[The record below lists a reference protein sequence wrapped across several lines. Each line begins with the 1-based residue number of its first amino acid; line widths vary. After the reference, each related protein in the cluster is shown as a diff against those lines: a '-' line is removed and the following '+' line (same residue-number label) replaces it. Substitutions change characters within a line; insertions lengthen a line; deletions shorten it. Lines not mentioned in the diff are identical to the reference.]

1 MIGENMEDVICVSD
15 YNKKVLETM
24 NIEGIKIF
32 DTTLRDGEQTPGVA
46 FSIEEKV
53 KMAESLD
60 LLGVDAIEAGFPITS
75 AGEKE
80 AIKKICDMGL
90 KAKICGLARSNK
102 KDIDVALDCNVDRV
116 HTFIATSPLHREF
129 KLKMSKE
136 EIMARAIEGVEYAK
150 DHGVEVEFS
159 CEDATRTEL
168 EYLKELHRAVRDVG
182 VDYINVPDTVGTIM
196 PKAMR
201 YLIKE
206 LVNDINVPIS
216 IHCHN
221 DFGLA
226 VANSLAAV
234 ESGAKQIHCTINGL
248 GERAGNASLEEIVMS
263 LMALYGVRVSLD
275 TTRLTY
281 ISKLVSRISG
291 VVVQPNK
298 AIVGENAFA
307 HESGIHVHGVLSKAF
322 CYEPLTP
329 KLVGKESEI
338 VVGKHTGLHAVE
350 KKLRDFGIGLT
361 RDQILEI
368 VEDIKL
374 IREGGK
380 KITDE
385 DLIAIAAGYVGKV
398 PDEEKEVKLEEMSII
413 SGLRIT
419 PTATAIL
426 NINGTK
432 KVGSNIGNGAVD
444 AALNALKSIVPE
456 KITLE
461 EYRLEAITGGSDALC
476 QVSVKMANEAGIKAL
491 GKSVGPDIVMTSVN
505 AAIEAINK
513 LRKINKEGK
522 TQ

>member
-1 MIGENMEDVICVSD
+1 
-15 YNKKVLETM
+15 
-24 NIEGIKIF
+24 
-32 DTTLRDGEQTPGVA
+32 
-46 FSIEEKV
+46 
-53 KMAESLD
+53 
-60 LLGVDAIEAGFPITS
+60 
-75 AGEKE
+75 
-80 AIKKICDMGL
+80 
-90 KAKICGLARSNK
+90 
-102 KDIDVALDCNVDRV
+102 
-116 HTFIATSPLHREF
+116 
-129 KLKMSKE
+129 
-136 EIMARAIEGVEYAK
+136 
-150 DHGVEVEFS
+150 
-159 CEDATRTEL
+159 
-168 EYLKELHRAVRDVG
+168 
-182 VDYINVPDTVGTIM
+182 M

-206 LVNDINVPIS
+206 LVSDINVPIS

-248 GERAGNASLEEIVMS
+248 GERAGNASLEKIVMS

-350 KKLRDFGIGLT
+350 KKLKDYGIGLT
-361 RDQILEI
+361 KYQILEI

-513 LRKINKEGK
+513 LRKLNKEGK

>member
-1 MIGENMEDVICVSD
+1 MEDVICVSD
-15 YNKKVLETM
+15 YNKKVLENM
-24 NIEGIKIF
+24 YIEGIKIF

-46 FSIEEKV
+46 FNLGEKM
-53 KMAESLD
+53 KIAESLD
-60 LLGVDAIEAGFPITS
+60 LLGVDAFEAGFPITS
-75 AGEKE
+75 AGEKDS
-80 AIKKICDMGL
+80 IKKICDMGL
-90 KAKICGLARSNK
+90 KAKVCGLARSNQ
-102 KDIDVALDCNVDRV
+102 KDIDAALDCNVDRV

-136 EIMARAIEGVEYAK
+136 DILKKAVDGVKYAK
-150 DHGVEVEFS
+150 EHGVEVEFS

-168 EYLKELHRAVRDVG
+168 EFLKEMHRGVKDAG

-196 PKAMR
+196 PKAMG

-206 LVNDINVPIS
+206 LVNDIDVPIS
-216 IHCHN
+216 VHCHN

-234 ESGAKQIHCTINGL
+234 ENGAKQVHCTINGL
-248 GERAGNASLEEIVMS
+248 GERAGNASLEETVMS
-263 LMALYGVRVSLD
+263 LMALYGVRFSID

-329 KLVGKESEI
+329 KLVGRESEI
-338 VVGKHTGLHAVE
+338 VVGKHTGIHAIE
-350 KKLRDFGIGLT
+350 RKLKDFGIGLSKE
-361 RDQILEI
+361 QILEI
-368 VEDIKL
+368 VDEVKR
-374 IREGGK
+374 IRESGK

-398 PDEEKEVKLEEMSII
+398 PDEEKEVKLEEISII
-413 SGLRIT
+413 SGLHIT

-426 NINGTK
+426 NINGNK
-432 KVGSNIGNGAVD
+432 KIGSNIGNGAVD
-444 AALNALKSIVPE
+444 AALNALKSVVPE
-456 KITLE
+456 NITLE

-476 QVSVKMANEAGIKAL
+476 QVSVRITNEDQLKAI

-505 AAIEAINK
+505 ATVEAINK
-513 LRKINKEGK
+513 LRKITKEGK
-522 TQ
+522 TK

>member
-1 MIGENMEDVICVSD
+1 MEDVICVSD

-46 FSIEEKV
+46 FSIEEKI

-60 LLGVDAIEAGFPITS
+60 LLGVDAIEAGFPVTS
-75 AGEKE
+75 VGEKE

-90 KAKICGLARSNK
+90 KAKICGLARLNK

-136 EIMARAIEGVEYAK
+136 EIMARAVEGVEYAK

-168 EYLKELHRAVRDVG
+168 EYLKEMHRAVRDAG

-206 LVNDINVPIS
+206 LVSDINVPIS

-350 KKLRDFGIGLT
+350 KKLKDYGIGLT
-361 RDQILEI
+361 KDQILEV

-513 LRKINKEGK
+513 LRKLNKEGK

>member
-1 MIGENMEDVICVSD
+1 MEDVICVSD

-168 EYLKELHRAVRDVG
+168 EYLKEMHRAVRDVG

-385 DLIAIAAGYVGKV
+385 DLIAISAGYVGKV

>member
-1 MIGENMEDVICVSD
+1 MEDVICVSD

-168 EYLKELHRAVRDVG
+168 EYLKEMHRAVRDVG

-505 AAIEAINK
+505 ADIEAINK

>member
-1 MIGENMEDVICVSD
+1 MEDVICVSD

-168 EYLKELHRAVRDVG
+168 EYLKEMHRAVRDVG

>member
-1 MIGENMEDVICVSD
+1 MEEVICVSD
-15 YNKKVLETM
+15 YNKIVLDKM

-46 FSIEEKV
+46 FSVDEKM
-53 KMAESLD
+53 KIAESLD

-75 AGEKE
+75 TGERD
-80 AIKKICDMGL
+80 AIKKVADMGL
-90 KAKICGLARSNK
+90 KAKVCGLARSNK
-102 KDIDVALDCNVDRV
+102 KDIDIALDCNVDRV
-116 HTFIATSPLHREF
+116 HTFIATSPIHREF

-136 EIMARAIEGVEYAK
+136 EIMRKAVEGVEYAK

-168 EYLKELHRAVRDVG
+168 EYLKEMHRAVRDAG
-182 VDYINVPDTVGTIM
+182 ADYINVPDTVGTIM
-196 PKAMR
+196 PKGMG

-206 LVNDINVPIS
+206 LVDDINIPIS
-216 IHCHN
+216 VHCHN

-234 ESGAKQIHCTINGL
+234 ESGAKQIHCTVNGL
-248 GERAGNASLEEIVMS
+248 GERAGNASLEETVMS
-263 LMALYGVRVSLD
+263 LMALYGVRFSLD

-281 ISKLVSRISG
+281 ISKLVSRLSG

-298 AIVGENAFA
+298 AIVGDNAFA

-329 KLVGKESEI
+329 KLVGRESEI
-338 VVGKHTGLHAVE
+338 VVGKHTGIHAVE
-350 KKLRDFGIGLT
+350 KKLKDFGISLT
-361 RDQILEI
+361 KEQSLEI
-368 VEDIKL
+368 VDEVKK
-374 IREGGK
+374 IRESGK

-385 DLIAIAAGYVGKV
+385 DLLAIAAGFVGKV
-398 PDEEKEVKLEEMSII
+398 PDEEKEVKLEEMTII
-413 SGLRIT
+413 SGLHIT

-426 NINGTK
+426 NINGNK

-444 AALNALKSIVPE
+444 AALNALKSVVPE

-476 QVSVKMANEAGIKAL
+476 QVSVKMVNEENVKAL

-513 LRKINKEGK
+513 LRKIGKEGK
-522 TQ
+522 TNE

>member
-1 MIGENMEDVICVSD
+1 MEEVICVSD

-168 EYLKELHRAVRDVG
+168 EYLKEMHRAVRDVG

>member
-1 MIGENMEDVICVSD
+1 MEEVICVSD
-15 YNKKVLETM
+15 YNKLVLDKM

-46 FSIEEKV
+46 FNVEEKM
-53 KMAESLD
+53 KIAESLD

-75 AGEKE
+75 AGEKD
-80 AIKKICDMGL
+80 AIKKVCDMGL

-102 KDIDVALDCNVDRV
+102 KDIDIALDCNVDRV

-136 EIMARAIEGVEYAK
+136 EIMNKAVEGVEYAK

-168 EYLKELHRAVRDVG
+168 EYLKEMHRAVRDAG
-182 VDYINVPDTVGTIM
+182 VDFINVPDTVGTIM

-206 LVNDINVPIS
+206 LVDDINVPIS

-234 ESGAKQIHCTINGL
+234 ESGAKQVHCTVNGL
-248 GERAGNASLEEIVMS
+248 GERAGNASLEETVMS
-263 LMALYGVRVSLD
+263 LMALYGVRFSLD

-329 KLVGKESEI
+329 KLVGRESEI

-350 KKLRDFGIGLT
+350 KKLKDFGIGLT
-361 RDQILEI
+361 KEQILEI
-368 VEDIKL
+368 VDDVKE
-374 IREGGK
+374 IRESGK

-413 SGLRIT
+413 SGLHIT

-426 NINGTK
+426 NINGNK

-444 AALNALKSIVPE
+444 AALNALKSVVPE

-476 QVSVKMANEAGIKAL
+476 QVSVKMTNEAGIKAL

-513 LRKINKEGK
+513 LRMINKEAK
-522 TQ
+522 TK

>member
-1 MIGENMEDVICVSD
+1 MEDVICVSD

-168 EYLKELHRAVRDVG
+168 EYLKEMHRAVRDVG

-248 GERAGNASLEEIVMS
+248 GERSGNASLEEIVMS

>member
-1 MIGENMEDVICVSD
+1 
-15 YNKKVLETM
+15 
-24 NIEGIKIF
+24 
-32 DTTLRDGEQTPGVA
+32 
-46 FSIEEKV
+46 
-53 KMAESLD
+53 
-60 LLGVDAIEAGFPITS
+60 
-75 AGEKE
+75 
-80 AIKKICDMGL
+80 
-90 KAKICGLARSNK
+90 
-102 KDIDVALDCNVDRV
+102 
-116 HTFIATSPLHREF
+116 
-129 KLKMSKE
+129 
-136 EIMARAIEGVEYAK
+136 MARAVEGVEYAK

-168 EYLKELHRAVRDVG
+168 EYLKEMHRAVRDAG

-206 LVNDINVPIS
+206 LVSDINVPIS

-350 KKLRDFGIGLT
+350 KKLKDYGIGLT
-361 RDQILEI
+361 KDQILEI

-398 PDEEKEVKLEEMSII
+398 PDEEKEVKLEE
-413 SGLRIT
+413 
-419 PTATAIL
+419 
-426 NINGTK
+426 
-432 KVGSNIGNGAVD
+432 
-444 AALNALKSIVPE
+444 
-456 KITLE
+456 
-461 EYRLEAITGGSDALC
+461 C
-476 QVSVKMANEAGIKAL
+476 Q
-491 GKSVGPDIVMTSVN
+491 
-505 AAIEAINK
+505 
-513 LRKINKEGK
+513 
-522 TQ
+522 

>member
-1 MIGENMEDVICVSD
+1 
-15 YNKKVLETM
+15 M

-168 EYLKELHRAVRDVG
+168 EYLKEMHRAVRDVG

>member
-1 MIGENMEDVICVSD
+1 MEEVICVSD
-15 YNKKVLETM
+15 YNRIVLDKM

-46 FSIEEKV
+46 FSVEEKM
-53 KMAESLD
+53 KIAESLD

-75 AGEKE
+75 TGERD
-80 AIKKICDMGL
+80 AIKKVADMGL
-90 KAKICGLARSNK
+90 KAKVCGLARSNK
-102 KDIDVALDCNVDRV
+102 KDIDIALECNVDRI
-116 HTFIATSPLHREF
+116 HTFIATSPIHREF

-136 EIMARAIEGVEYAK
+136 EIMRKAIEGVEYAK
-150 DHGVEVEFS
+150 EHGVEVEFS

-168 EYLKELHRAVRDVG
+168 EYLKEMHRAVRDAG

-196 PKAMR
+196 PKGMR

-206 LVNDINVPIS
+206 LVNDIDVPIS
-216 IHCHN
+216 VHCHN

-234 ESGAKQIHCTINGL
+234 ESGAKQIHCTVNGL
-248 GERAGNASLEEIVMS
+248 GERAGNASLEETVMS
-263 LMALYGVRVSLD
+263 LMALYGVRFSLD

-281 ISKLVSRISG
+281 ISKLVSRLSG

-298 AIVGENAFA
+298 AIVGDNAFA
-307 HESGIHVHGVLSKAF
+307 HESGIHVHGVLSKSF

-329 KLVGKESEI
+329 KLVGRESEI
-338 VVGKHTGLHAVE
+338 VVGKHTGIHAVE
-350 KKLRDFGIGLT
+350 KKLKDFGISLT
-361 RDQILEI
+361 KEQNLDI
-368 VEDIKL
+368 VEEVKK
-374 IREGGK
+374 IRESGK

-385 DLIAIAAGYVGKV
+385 DLLAIAAGFVGKV
-398 PDEEKEVKLEEMSII
+398 PDEEKEVKLEEMTIV

-426 NINGTK
+426 NINGNK
-432 KVGSNIGNGAVD
+432 KIGSNIGNGVVD
-444 AALNALKSIVPE
+444 AALNALKSVVPE

-461 EYRLEAITGGSDALC
+461 EYKLEAITGGSDALC
-476 QVSVKMANEAGIKAL
+476 QVSVKMINEDNIKAL

-513 LRKINKEGK
+513 LRKITKEGK
-522 TQ
+522 TK